1 MKLRG
6 IKIRC
11 LCCNRNL
18 NDIESTRRHAVT
30 NEFLDICNRCIIDTE
45 IPYID
50 REDLHDTLEDDEAED
65 EDYSLPEVPG
75 ERQGYDES
83 S

>member
-1 MKLRG
+1 M
-6 IKIRC
+6 RC

-18 NDIESTRRHAVT
+18 SDIESTRRHAIT
-30 NEFLDICNRCIIDTE
+30 NEFLDICSRCIPDTE

-65 EDYSLPEVPG
+65 EDDFLSEMPG
-75 ERQGYDES
+75 ERPGYEG
-83 S
+83 